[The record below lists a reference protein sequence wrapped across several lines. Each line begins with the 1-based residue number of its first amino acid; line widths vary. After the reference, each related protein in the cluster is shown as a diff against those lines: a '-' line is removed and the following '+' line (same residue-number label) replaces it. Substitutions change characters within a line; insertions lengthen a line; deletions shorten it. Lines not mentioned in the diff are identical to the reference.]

1 MSVALFIN
9 EQYIK
14 DNSPINGNVDD
25 KYIKSTIV
33 MCQKVYILPI
43 LGTALYNEI
52 ASEINAGNVSADN
65 TTLLNDYIVDALLY
79 YVLAEG
85 IALFTYKIE
94 NKSVVKKNSENSSP
108 IDSEE
113 VAMLRDMYK
122 DKAEFFAQRA
132 TRYLCEYSTPTKYAA
147 YLNPGN
153 GIDTIHPVNNNYS
166 IGWVLDDDSPR
177 LDVKIDVYPSEKNFL
192 RYFNK

>member
-1 MSVALFIN
+1 LKVNNNSKFWSTKINNDWLLNYDLKKIWIAKDNQVYHWNSQTKKFSKKKMSVALFIN

-52 ASEINAGNVSADN
+52 ATEINAGSVSANN
-65 TTLLNDYIVDALLY
+65 TSLLNDYIVDALLY
-79 YVLAEG
+79 YVLSEG

-94 NKSVVKKNSENSSP
+94 NKSVVKKLPFVS
-108 IDSEE
+108 I
-113 VAMLRDMYK
+113 
-122 DKAEFFAQRA
+122 A
-132 TRYLCEYSTPTKYAA
+132 T
-147 YLNPGN
+147 
-153 GIDTIHPVNNNYS
+153 
-166 IGWVLDDDSPR
+166 VLINCP
-177 LDVKIDVYPSEKNFL
+177 
-192 RYFNK
+192 

>member
-52 ASEINAGNVSADN
+52 ATEINAGSVSANN
-65 TTLLNDYIVDALLY
+65 TSLLNDYIVDALLY
-79 YVLAEG
+79 YVLSEG

-122 DKAEFFAQRA
+122 DKAEFFAERA
-132 TRYLCEYSTPTKYAA
+132 TKYLCANASTTMFPL
-147 YLNPGN
+147 YLDAGSSL
-153 GIDTIHPVNNNYS
+153 DTVHPNNNNYTT
-166 IGWVLDDDSPR
+166 GWVFDD
-177 LDVKIDVYPSEKNFL
+177 KIKTKNIDIYPSERDFL
-192 RYFNK
+192 KYFNR

>member
-1 MSVALFIN
+1 MADIALFIS

-25 KYIKSTIV
+25 KYITSTIYLV
-33 MCQKVYILPI
+33 QKLYIKKI
-43 LGTALYNEI
+43 LGTALYNELNT
-52 ASEINAGNVSADN
+52 EINAGGVSAN
-65 TTLLNDYIVDALLY
+65 NVTLLDDYLQDVLLY

-94 NKSVVKKNSENSSP
+94 NKSVVKKTSENSSP

-122 DKAEFFAQRA
+122 DKAEYFAQQCTNFLCANA
-132 TRYLCEYSTPTKYAA
+132 TDSVYNA
-147 YLNPGN
+147 YLNPGSTY
-153 GIDTIHPVNNNYS
+153 DTIIPNKNNYKS
-166 IGWVLDDDSPR
+166 VWALDDTNDYP
-177 LDVKIDVYPSEKNFL
+177 KNIDIDYGRNN
-192 RYFNK
+192 Y

>member
-25 KYIKSTIV
+25 KYIRSTIIL
-33 MCQKVYILPI
+33 CQKVYILPI

-52 ASEINAGNVSADN
+52 STQINSGNVNQDN
-65 TTLLNDYIVDALLY
+65 TTLLNDYLVDVLLY
-79 YVLAEG
+79 YVLCEG

-122 DKAEFFAQRA
+122 DKAEYFAER
-132 TRYLCEYSTPTKYAA
+132 TTKYLRANA
-147 YLNPGN
+147 TLTKFANYLDAGSD
-153 GIDTIHPVNNNYS
+153 IDTIHPNNGNYTT
-166 IGWVLDDDSPR
+166 GWVFDDK
-177 LDVKIDVYPSEKNFL
+177 VNIKGIDIYPSERDFL
-192 RYFNK
+192 RYYKK